1 MERDTR
7 FELALLVWRTNVLP
21 LTLIPH
27 LKETLGTLFYK
38 FNTFYKI
45 YLTLLCVP
53 TNTKNYQ
60 YLFYPR
66 LKGLAREARFE
77 LTNTGVWSQKFDLNK
92 YLLEFFMGFYAHFLK
107 VIIPLYYSAKV
118 LCLTAWL
125 FPYIKS
131 HISETLL
138 Y

>member
-1 MERDTR
+1 MFYYFISVSMERDTR

-45 YLTLLCVP
+45 YLTLLNVP
-53 TNTKNYQ
+53 TNMKNYQ
-60 YLFYPR
+60 YLFYPC

-77 LTNTGVWSQKFDLNK
+77 LTNTGV
-92 YLLEFFMGFYAHFLK
+92 
-107 VIIPLYYSAKV
+107 KV